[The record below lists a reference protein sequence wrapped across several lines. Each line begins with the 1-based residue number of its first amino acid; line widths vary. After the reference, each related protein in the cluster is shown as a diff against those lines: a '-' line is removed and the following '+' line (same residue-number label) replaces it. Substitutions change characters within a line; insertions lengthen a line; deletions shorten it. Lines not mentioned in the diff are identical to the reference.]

1 MTFLSIPW
9 ESPDSCFHTHAT
21 PYLHRLE
28 SPDVV
33 GREYHDIPSLC
44 RSLLFAE
51 QQQYRL
57 CFYFMPPM
65 THKGST
71 HSGFNRRESIT
82 LTTVALMLP
91 LTEIT

>member
-9 ESPDSCFHTHAT
+9 ESPDSCFHTNGT

-51 QQQYRL
+51 PQQYRL

-65 THKGST
+65 THKG